1 MELETAIGAA
11 GLLVAIVAA
20 ALAWAPQ
27 RMASRERSAAL
38 FAEARRHLKA
48 QRAQLSAACV
58 AHQAEHRADQG
69 LVLLTRPGWVPDRPL
84 HLDTV
89 RMTLREARPE
99 ERLTVRRKELLRYWP
114 RDTGARHLES
124 YSAAIEA
131 FDRPGVWFNGPS
143 YRLLEVT
150 SPPADRPGDGV
161 SLDFTLGHYFDGLD
175 TTESLAYEEALRHL
189 KGGAAGARPLSG
201 PYRRALKDPFALDRR
216 SALPGVS
223 ALTIRVEGDDP
234 YFFLHRREAGKV
246 AVAMG
251 TTHVAPAGEF
261 QPHADVLPV
270 RQSDLDLWRTTM
282 REYAEEFLGAADAT
296 GSGGVTLD
304 YAHDAPYARFEEA
317 LRTGQ
322 VRVRFLG
329 LGLDPLTWK
338 PEVCLV
344 CVWDAAAFDEIFAAM
359 GDRNEEGVLVVGT
372 RAREGYRGI
381 PFTEDNVLGY
391 AAHED
396 TLPAGRA
403 CLTLAWRWRRELLGG
418 AED

>member
-1 MELETAIGAA
+1 MELETAIGAV

-27 RMASRERSAAL
+27 RLASRERGTAQ
-38 FAEARRHLKA
+38 FTGARRHLKA
-48 QRAQLSAACV
+48 ERAQLTALCV
-58 AHQAEHRADQG
+58 ARQAEHRADG
-69 LVLLTRPGWVPDRPL
+69 ELALLTRPGWVPDRPL
-84 HLDTV
+84 PLDAV
-89 RMTLREARPE
+89 RMTLREARPR
-99 ERLTVRRKELLRYWP
+99 ERPDVRRKELLRYWP
-114 RDTGARHLES
+114 RDTGGRRLES
-124 YSAAIEA
+124 YAAAIEA
-131 FDRPGVWFNGPS
+131 LDRPGVWFNGPS
-143 YRLLEVT
+143 YRLLDV
-150 SPPADRPGDGV
+150 SPPVDRPGEGLA
-161 SLDFTLGHYFDGLD
+161 LDFTLGRYFDGLD

-189 KGGAAGARPLSG
+189 RAGGPGARPLGG
-201 PYRRALKDPFALDRR
+201 PYRRALADPFALDRR

-246 AVAMG
+246 AVAMD

-270 RQSDLDLWRTTM
+270 WQSDLDLWRTTM
-282 REYAEEFLGAADAT
+282 REYAEEFLGAPDAT

-304 YAHDAPYARFEEA
+304 YAHDTPYARFEEA

-338 PEVCLV
+338 PEFCLV

-372 RAREGYRGI
+372 RAQEGYRGI

-391 AAHED
+391 AAHEE

-403 CLTLAWRWRRELLGG
+403 CLTLAWRWRQQLLG
-418 AED
+418 ATED